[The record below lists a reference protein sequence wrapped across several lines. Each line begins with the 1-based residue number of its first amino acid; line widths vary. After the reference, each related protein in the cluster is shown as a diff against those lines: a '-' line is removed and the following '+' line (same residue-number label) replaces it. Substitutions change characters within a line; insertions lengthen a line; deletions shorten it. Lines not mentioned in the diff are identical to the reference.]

1 MSRIVCAGSR
11 AASGVAFPQLDA
23 NQRDSLAYS
32 EIPWVLSSGIC
43 SEGRLIHKGRR
54 CEYLLSKIRS
64 DGLKTERANMSS
76 IFALAL
82 FAQVIVANPVYRRQD
97 ITTTAT
103 NATAT
108 PTIDPTLSDNVTSTA
123 TDSITLTSEP
133 TPTTDTFTVPITSTI
148 STPSP
153 TGGSEDDGSYW
164 FCSFPGAEATPT
176 PTSDPTTIV
185 DPFPTTTDTIVIP
198 TLTSDTLSSTDTLTL
213 SIPTD
218 TETNIPT
225 ATDTSTFPEVTDTD
239 LPTFSD
245 TEIPTATE
253 TATST
258 DVSTSVEA
266 TSTAL
271 PTATE
276 SSTLPEIT
284 SIASET
290 DSATE
295 IVTGTATSDPL
306 TTDVL
311 TDISTATLSE
321 PALTT
326 SAPTATI
333 TSSRPSRVQTYTV
346 VGPSTTAVITCVRV
360 KSPGRPGRPPYPHHP
375 FPHHSRPI
383 ASENATDAAP
393 ASTLSENTAIPTTT
407 FGVVGDFRTIQTSLN
422 CQYRQFGIWRSLATA
437 KKLLKPL
444 GLSLKAKPS
453 FFSTFSKSNH
463 ARHGRLERS
472 HPGERSRLLVPKERI
487 GSISVRR
494 RRPSPF
500 ENGQSAFVPSITL
513 MPGTGSSHGCKPSN
527 SATVCSGLFPTEN
540 ARAAL
545 CVSVESDLMMRM
557 RRALFVLQCAFSSEH
572 SDKCLPPACKCQR
585 YYTQPERMVTGDAL
599 GKCNTCKSKSAPLV
613 IT

>member
-1 MSRIVCAGSR
+1 
-11 AASGVAFPQLDA
+11 
-23 NQRDSLAYS
+23 
-32 EIPWVLSSGIC
+32 
-43 SEGRLIHKGRR
+43 
-54 CEYLLSKIRS
+54 
-64 DGLKTERANMSS
+64 MSS

-176 PTSDPTTIV
+176 PTWTQLP
-185 DPFPTTTDTIVIP
+185 
-198 TLTSDTLSSTDTLTL
+198 SDTLSSTDTLTL

-284 SIASET
+284 SIAWRQTVLLRLSLYCNSLRASPNHQRSNRELLLRLVLL
-290 DSATE
+290 E
-295 IVTGTATSDPL
+295 FKL
-306 TTDVL
+306 TPSL
-311 TDISTATLSE
+311 
-321 PALTT
+321 AL
-326 SAPTATI
+326 PPPQ
-333 TSSRPSRVQTYTV
+333 SSLAFASR
-346 VGPSTTAVITCVRV
+346 AR
-360 KSPGRPGRPPYPHHP
+360 
-375 FPHHSRPI
+375 
-383 ASENATDAAP
+383 NATDAAP

-407 FGVVGDFRTIQTSLN
+407 FGVVG
-422 CQYRQFGIWRSLATA
+422 
-437 KKLLKPL
+437 
-444 GLSLKAKPS
+444 
-453 FFSTFSKSNH
+453 
-463 ARHGRLERS
+463 
-472 HPGERSRLLVPKERI
+472 
-487 GSISVRR
+487 
-494 RRPSPF
+494 
-500 ENGQSAFVPSITL
+500 
-513 MPGTGSSHGCKPSN
+513 
-527 SATVCSGLFPTEN
+527 
-540 ARAAL
+540 
-545 CVSVESDLMMRM
+545 
-557 RRALFVLQCAFSSEH
+557 
-572 SDKCLPPACKCQR
+572 
-585 YYTQPERMVTGDAL
+585 
-599 GKCNTCKSKSAPLV
+599 
-613 IT
+613 